1 MKTFPTLFKK
11 TARGGVQE
19 WDIAVQQVRTAGGT
33 YQVVMVT
40 TFGLQDGKKQELRE
54 VISQGK
60 NAGKKNATT
69 PYQQACA
76 EAESRWN
83 KQKDR
88 KGYGLSPD
96 ESAAVRSVLPM
107 LAHVYKDHYKKV
119 DWGTAF
125 AQPKLNGFRCLAH
138 VDPTGTVRLMSRENQ
153 PLVALGQT
161 VGGEIAGAAKR
172 FSYRFRGE
180 EQGYILDGELY
191 CHGMSL
197 NQISSACKRKSELTD
212 KIQYH
217 IYDALFGD
225 ANFETRS
232 TFAKDFIRASG
243 SELLVPVETVK
254 VRSEQELMHCQ
265 GEFLERGFEGAML
278 RYGGSGY
285 QAGKRSDRLL
295 KVKTWLDDEFVVVD
309 YKMGRGKFDGVPSFT
324 CVTLAG
330 HEFDVAAGGTM
341 EEKRALGAQAAA
353 LVGKMI
359 TVKYFEYTKTAEPVP
374 FHPVMLGVREDAP
387 APRGKKARK

>member
-11 TARGGVQE
+11 TAKGGVQE
-19 WDIAVQQVRTAGGT
+19 WEIAVRQVKTAGGA

-54 VISQGK
+54 VILQGK
-60 NAGKKNATT
+60 NAGKRNATT

-88 KGYGLSPD
+88 KGYGLSAD
-96 ESAAVRSVLPM
+96 ESAAVRSILPM
-107 LAHVYKDHYKKV
+107 LAHVYEDHAKKV

-153 PLVALGQT
+153 PLAALQDT
-161 VGGEIAGAAKR
+161 VGRAVAAVK
-172 FSYRFRGE
+172 FHARGMD
-180 EQGYILDGELY
+180 GSFILDGELY

-197 NQISSACKRKSELTD
+197 NQISSACKRKSELTE

-217 IYDALFGD
+217 VYDALLGD

-232 TFAKDFIRASG
+232 LFTRDFVRASG

-254 VRSEQELMHCQ
+254 VRSEQDLMHCQ

-295 KVKTWLDDEFVVVD
+295 KVKTFQDAEFEVVD
-309 YKMGRGKFDGVPSFT
+309 FKMGRGKFEGVPSFT
-324 CVTLAG
+324 CVTPAG

-341 EEKRALGAQAAA
+341 EEKRALGATARE
-353 LVGKMI
+353 LVGKAI
-359 TVKYFEYTKTAEPVP
+359 TVKFFEYTKTAEPVP

-387 APRGKKARK
+387 AKKKKPRA